1 MKKIYVMP
9 DQAFTWVEVGCSD
22 DVDDV
27 LLWGAATEVD
37 TLEVE
42 ETIADAASNGNTLEA
57 MAAAV
62 LVGVGWIRRALEEP
76 VTGVVDD
83 LMGSLPRR
91 TCPPAGGFF
100 VESSAALDFVLPEGG
115 RLSSSQGQMAS
126 LEGTVGVLKDKKIIV
141 LYRIIV

>member
-1 MKKIYVMP
+1 M
-9 DQAFTWVEVGCSD
+9 
-22 DVDDV
+22 
-27 LLWGAATEVD
+27 D

-76 VTGVVDD
+76 VTGVVDG

-100 VESSAALDFVLPEGG
+100 VESSAAFDFVLPEGG